1 MVFYKECTT
10 EEFEA
15 LQHRQIQDD
24 EHIKKHIQSLNH
36 KELNFALLNLGNM
49 LQVCA
54 MYFEVKQDN
63 IESYLKLEKDR
74 LKNTRMKTI
83 VEELNQSINLRFD
96 LPDGTEV
103 ILGLFIYEGESYIAI
118 DKMLFL
124 SELQKHDKYPNI

>member
-49 LQVCA
+49 LQICA
-54 MYFEVKQDN
+54 MYFEVKQEN

-83 VEELNQSINLRFD
+83 VEELNQSLNLRFD
-96 LPDGTEV
+96 LPEGTEV
-103 ILGLFIYEGESYIAI
+103 ILGLFIYEGQSYISI

>member
-10 EEFEA
+10 EEFET

-24 EHIKKHIQSLNH
+24 EHIKKYIQSLNH

>member
-24 EHIKKHIQSLNH
+24 EHIKKHIQSLDH

-96 LPDGTEV
+96 LPEGTEV
-103 ILGLFIYEGESYIAI
+103 ILGLFIYEGQSYISI